1 MILHSILQDLQDKGF
16 GTIGQDLQVG
26 VLAID
31 ANGKPRNGISL
42 ALRGAP
48 INRIQTNIQ
57 SIDFYVRHSNSLTAL
72 QKAQE
77 LVDYLQESFSDVCD
91 LPAMPP
97 LTDSYSNVIITPT
110 SGIEDVG
117 RDDGGGYN
125 YVLSGSVTFTEN

>member
-26 VLAID
+26 VLAVD
-31 ANGKPRNGISL
+31 ANGKARNGISL

-57 SIDFYVRHSNSLTAL
+57 SIDFYIRHSNSLTAL

-77 LVDYLQESFSDVCD
+77 LVDYLQESFSEVCD

-110 SGIEDVG
+110 SGIEEVG
-117 RDDGGGYN
+117 IDDGGGYN
-125 YVLSGSVTFTEN
+125 YVIGGSVIYTQD

>member
-26 VLAID
+26 VLAVD
-31 ANGKPRNGISL
+31 ANGNPRNGISL

-57 SIDFYVRHSNSLTAL
+57 SIDFYIRHSNSLTAL

-97 LTDSYSNVIITPT
+97 LTDTYSNVIITPT

-125 YVLSGSVTFTEN
+125 YVLSGSVIYTKD